1 MSLPLQFDIRRINTH
16 SSQLNP
22 ESLEECNRLEL
33 IEQMKDPVDQVKLVD
48 EVKKLVTNAYPD
60 DVKNLD
66 LNDDHIKKV
75 LEWSLNRI
83 ANLNQLVDEK
93 LSFLWILP
101 GKSNHKLSKGKLEFV
116 FFVDE
121 FPLIDSLWHRYA
133 GEACEDVN
141 KCGEFR
147 KTRLEFNS

>member
-1 MSLPLQFDIRRINTH
+1 MSLPLQFDIRRISTH

-33 IEQMKDPVDQVKLVD
+33 IEQMKDPVDQAKLVV
-48 EVKKLVTNAYPD
+48 EVKKLVTNAYPN

-66 LNDDHIKKV
+66 LNDDHIRKV
-75 LEWSLNRI
+75 LEWSLNHI

-101 GKSNHKLSKGKLEFV
+101 RKSNHNLSKGKLEFV
-116 FFVDE
+116 FLF
-121 FPLIDSLWHRYA
+121 F
-133 GEACEDVN
+133 C
-141 KCGEFR
+141 
-147 KTRLEFNS
+147 